1 MPDAEVEDEATNL
14 GVPKGNGFGDPAP
27 AVELVTLLAL
37 YCCCLKSIHYLQN
50 IMYRRSVDMAEM
62 GYRWERN
69 GSPIPP
75 LAMPKYT
82 LMDFIFALEQRID
95 CRLQKMLFWF
105 LH

>member
-1 MPDAEVEDEATNL
+1 
-14 GVPKGNGFGDPAP
+14 
-27 AVELVTLLAL
+27 
-37 YCCCLKSIHYLQN
+37 
-50 IMYRRSVDMAEM
+50 MYRRSVDMAEM

-95 CRLQKMLFWF
+95 CRLQKMLSWF

>member
-95 CRLQKMLFWF
+95 CRLQKMLSWF